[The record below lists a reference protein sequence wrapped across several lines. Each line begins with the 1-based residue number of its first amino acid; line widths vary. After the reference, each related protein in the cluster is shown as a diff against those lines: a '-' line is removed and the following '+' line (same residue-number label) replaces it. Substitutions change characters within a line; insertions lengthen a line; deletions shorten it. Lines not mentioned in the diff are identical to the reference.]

1 MIKIRIGIGLA
12 IVVFLVGV
20 FVFVH
25 HQKSKVH
32 DLPQILESGR
42 LSVVTDSSSVGFS
55 MKGDSVFG
63 FQYEIVKAFADTLGL
78 ELVISEQKDMK
89 TRMNGLIKG
98 DYDIVANFMPITTEW
113 KNDVLFTNPFFT
125 SRQLLVQRIT
135 KDSVQS
141 VKIKKLDDL
150 ANKTIYITEN
160 SPFKMRIKHLSD
172 EIANPINIL
181 EMKDVSPER
190 LFHLVSMGKI
200 QYTICDEQFAQKLRI
215 RYPNI
220 DVSLPIS
227 FEQQQAWAVYI
238 KSPKLLNELNDF
250 LTDFVGSTAYWKIYK
265 KYY

>member
-1 MIKIRIGIGLA
+1 MRKIRIGIGFAIIAFLA
-12 IVVFLVGV
+12 VVIVFS
-20 FVFVH
+20 H
-25 HQKSKVH
+25 HEKNKVR
-32 DLPQILESGR
+32 DLPKILKSGR

-55 MKGDSVFG
+55 KKGDSIFG

-78 ELVISEQKDMK
+78 ELVISEQNNAK
-89 TRMNGLIKG
+89 TRMKELING
-98 DYDIVANFMPITTEW
+98 DYDIAASFMPITTEW

-125 SRQLLVQRIT
+125 SRQLLVQQIC
-135 KDSVQS
+135 KDSAQS
-141 VKIKKLDDL
+141 VKVKKLDDL

-160 SPFKMRIKHLSD
+160 SPFKMQIKHLSD
-172 EIANPINIL
+172 EIANPINII

-200 QYTICDEQFAQKLRI
+200 QYTICDEQFAQKLKI
-215 RYPNI
+215 RFPNI
-220 DVSLPIS
+220 DVSLPIG
-227 FEQQQAWAVYI
+227 FEQRQAWAVHI